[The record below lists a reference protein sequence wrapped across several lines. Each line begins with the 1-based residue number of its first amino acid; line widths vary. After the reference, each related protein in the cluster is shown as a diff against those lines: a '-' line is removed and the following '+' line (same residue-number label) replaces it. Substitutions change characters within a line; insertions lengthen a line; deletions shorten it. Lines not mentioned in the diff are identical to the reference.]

1 MSPQALR
8 SGLPPHRIS
17 VIPNAVDTAVFRPD
31 VSRRQ
36 PGRITIIVLSRLV
49 YRKGIDLLVEVIP
62 AVCKRHPEVR
72 HIVLPSSAV
81 VCSSSAIKLLIS
93 KTRALIHNTDLDAVQ
108 QIEEGKHVCRSVT
121 SLCRLR

>member
-1 MSPQALR
+1 MQALR

-36 PGRITIIVLSRLV
+36 PGRVTIIVLSRLV

-62 AVCKRHPEVR
+62 VICKRHPEVR
-72 HIVLPSSAV
+72 STHLKRGCSGYCNEKHALRRQRKVTPFGSMRFEATFQVL
-81 VCSSSAIKLLIS
+81 I
-93 KTRALIHNTDLDAVQ
+93 
-108 QIEEGKHVCRSVT
+108 G
-121 SLCRLR
+121 

>member
-1 MSPQALR
+1 MQALR

-36 PGRITIIVLSRLV
+36 PGRVTIIVLSRLV

-62 AVCKRHPEVR
+62 VICRRHPEVR
-72 HIVLPSSAV
+72 
-81 VCSSSAIKLLIS
+81 S
-93 KTRALIHNTDLDAVQ
+93 KQLKRGCAGYHC
-108 QIEEGKHVCRSVT
+108 EKHTLKR
-121 SLCRLR
+121 RLFSYRFGSMRLGVAFQVFG